1 MLATMGRRN
10 TTISQ
15 VLREAITKSGESL
28 ADLERTT
35 GVSNAILSRFVRGE
49 RTLTLPTA
57 DKLARHFGLELVK
70 RERRRT

>member
-15 VLREAITKSGESL
+15 ALRKAIAKSGESL
-28 ADLERTT
+28 ADLNRAT
-35 GVSNAILSRFVRGE
+35 GISTAVLSRFVRGE

-57 DKLARHFGLELVK
+57 DKLARHLGLELVK
-70 RERRRT
+70 RERRQK

>member
-1 MLATMGRRN
+1 MGQRN

-15 VLREAITKSGESL
+15 VLRKAITKSGESL
-28 ADLERTT
+28 VDLERAT
-35 GVSNAILSRFVRGE
+35 GISAAVLSRFVRDE

-57 DKLARHFGLELVK
+57 DKLARHLGLELVK

>member
-15 VLREAITKSGESL
+15 SLQEAMAQSGESL
-28 ADLERTT
+28 ADIVRAT
-35 GVSNAILSRFVRGE
+35 GISNAVLSRFVRGE

>member
-15 VLREAITKSGESL
+15 VLREAITGSGESL
-28 ADLERTT
+28 ADLERAT
-35 GVSNAILSRFVRGE
+35 GVSNAVLSRFVRGE

-57 DKLARHFGLELVK
+57 DKLARHLGLELVK

>member
-15 VLREAITKSGESL
+15 VLRKAITKSGESL
-28 ADLERTT
+28 ADLQRAT
-35 GVSNAILSRFVRGE
+35 GISDAVLSRFVRGE

-57 DKLARHFGLELVK
+57 DKLARHLGLELVK

>member
-1 MLATMGRRN
+1 MGRRN

-15 VLREAITKSGESL
+15 ALQEAMASSGESL

-35 GVSNAILSRFVRGE
+35 GVSNAVLSRFVRGE

>member
-1 MLATMGRRN
+1 MGRRN

-15 VLREAITKSGESL
+15 VLRKAIAESGKSL
-28 ADLERTT
+28 ADLQRAT
-35 GVSNAILSRFVRGE
+35 GISDTVLSRFVRGE

-57 DKLARHFGLELVK
+57 DKLARHLGLELVK